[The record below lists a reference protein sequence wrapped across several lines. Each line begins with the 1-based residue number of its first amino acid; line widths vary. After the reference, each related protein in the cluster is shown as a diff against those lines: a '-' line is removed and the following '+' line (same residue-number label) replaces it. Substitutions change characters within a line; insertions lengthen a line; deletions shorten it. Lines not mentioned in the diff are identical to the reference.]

1 MALQG
6 TPIDGLLQSYIR
18 SHSLHENA
26 VLADLRRRTE
36 ALPHGRW
43 QSSPE
48 QAQFIALLVQ
58 VLQAGQVLELGTFT
72 GYGTLAMAL
81 AMADGGKVITCDIDE
96 QYASIGQPFWQRA
109 GVAGKVE
116 LHIEE
121 ADKLQHR
128 LLDEGGRETFDMI
141 FIDADKRL
149 YPEYYENSVQLLRPG
164 GLVLADNVLWG
175 GAVADP
181 ADQRKSTAAIRR
193 LNERVAADDRVDMT
207 MLPMGDGLTIARKK

>member
-1 MALQG
+1 MAVQS
-6 TPIDGLLQSYIR
+6 TPIDGLIQSYIR
-18 SHSLHENA
+18 RHALHEHP

-58 VLQAGQVLELGTFT
+58 LLQAGRILELGTFT

-81 AMADGGKVITCDIDE
+81 ALPGDGHVMTCDIDE
-96 QYASIGQPFWQRA
+96 QYTSIGQQFWQRA
-109 GVAGKVE
+109 GVASRVD

-121 ADKLQHR
+121 ADKLQLR
-128 LLDEGGRETFDMI
+128 LLDEGGGGSFDMI

-149 YPEYYENSVQLLRPG
+149 YPEYYENSVELVRPG

>member
-1 MALQG
+1 M
-6 TPIDGLLQSYIR
+6 
-18 SHSLHENA
+18 
-26 VLADLRRRTE
+26 
-36 ALPHGRW
+36 PHGRW

-58 VLQAGQVLELGTFT
+58 LLQADRILELGTFT

-81 AMADGGKVITCDIDE
+81 ALPGDGHVMTCDIDE
-96 QYASIGQPFWQRA
+96 QYTSIGQQFWQRA
-109 GVAGKVE
+109 GVASRVD

-121 ADKLQHR
+121 ADKLQLR
-128 LLDEGGRETFDMI
+128 LLDEGGGGSFDMI

-149 YPEYYENSVQLLRPG
+149 YPEYYENSVELVRPG

>member
-1 MALQG
+1 MAVQS
-6 TPIDGLLQSYIR
+6 TPIDGPLQSYIR
-18 SHSLHENA
+18 SHSLHEPP
-26 VLADLRRRTE
+26 VLAELRRKTE

-48 QAQFIALLVQ
+48 QAQFISLLVQ
-58 VLQAGQVLELGTFT
+58 LLHAGRVLELGTFT

-81 AMADGGKVITCDIDE
+81 ALPDGGQVITCDIDE
-96 QYASIGQPFWQRA
+96 QYASIGQPFWQQA
-109 GVAGKVE
+109 GVAGRVD

-121 ADKLQHR
+121 ADKLQRR
-128 LLDEGGRETFDMI
+128 LLGNGGAGSFDMI

-149 YPEYYENSVQLLRPG
+149 YPEYYENSVQLVRPG

-193 LNERVAADDRVDMT
+193 LNERVARDDRVDMT

>member
-1 MALQG
+1 MAVQS
-6 TPIDGLLQSYIR
+6 TPIDGLIQSYIR
-18 SHSLHENA
+18 RHALHEHP

-58 VLQAGQVLELGTFT
+58 LLQAGRILELGTFT

-81 AMADGGKVITCDIDE
+81 ALPGDGHVMTCDIDE
-96 QYASIGQPFWQRA
+96 QYTSIGQQFWQRA
-109 GVAGKVE
+109 GVASRVD

-128 LLDEGGRETFDMI
+128 LLDEGGGGSFDMI

-149 YPEYYENSVQLLRPG
+149 YPEYYENSVELLRPG